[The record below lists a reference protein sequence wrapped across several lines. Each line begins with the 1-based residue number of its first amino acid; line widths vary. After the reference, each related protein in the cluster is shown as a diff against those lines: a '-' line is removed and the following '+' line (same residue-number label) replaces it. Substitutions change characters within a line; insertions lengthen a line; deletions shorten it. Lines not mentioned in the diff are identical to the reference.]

1 MITSKTGTSRIV
13 WASSPWEQL
22 YKPLQRKRPTLPL
35 KNKFNQSLPDSTT
48 DSNSSNSRL
57 QSLSLNH
64 SIFLFNHF
72 SPLSCL
78 NLIFILRFFSA
89 ISPQFN
95 SDILFFLQYWYNHYP
110 ANHHILDS
118 SASIFHSPA
127 QTLLNSI
134 NYYQSNFVVLLGKQN
149 WINKHEH
156 IP

>member
-1 MITSKTGTSRIV
+1 MITSKTGTSPIA

-22 YKPLQRKRPTLPL
+22 YKALQRKRPTLPL

-64 SIFLFNHF
+64 STFIQSFFAFIL
-72 SPLSCL
+72 P

-95 SDILFFLQYWYNHYP
+95 SDILFFLQYLVLYFCQSLHSRFQCNDVSFTCP
-110 ANHHILDS
+110 NFIKFNKLLSVKFFCFTLANKI
-118 SASIFHSPA
+118 
-127 QTLLNSI
+127 
-134 NYYQSNFVVLLGKQN
+134 G
-149 WINKHEH
+149 
-156 IP
+156 